1 MSYEKQTWATG
12 DVISAEK
19 LNHIE
24 DGIESAGSGSSA
36 PAFVGT
42 VELTSRDG
50 VNFTG
55 VLLEEFSDVVAT
67 MLDNMENHIPSLMTF
82 VLQPGTVS
90 VVSGIAVC
98 SLVSVGQD
106 DYMIGAE
113 YTRVVANDGA
123 SSISATTYTVTITAE
138 GCEAI
143 ATSKTVSAT

>member
-1 MSYEKQTWATG
+1 MAYEKQTWASG
-12 DVISAEK
+12 DIITADK

-42 VELTSRDG
+42 VELTTRDG
-50 VNFTG
+50 VNYTG
-55 VLLEEFSDVVAT
+55 VLREKFSDVVAT
-67 MLDNMENHIPSLMTF
+67 MLDNNENHIPSLMTF

-90 VVSGIAVC
+90 VVSGVAVC
-98 SLVSVGQD
+98 SLVSIGQD
-106 DYMIGAE
+106 NYMIGAE

-138 GCEAI
+138 ECEVI
-143 ATSKTVSAT
+143 VTSKTVSAT